1 MMSKNSLEIPSLRMV
16 NNFIPISNFY
26 QEVFK
31 NYHDSNYKNNQS
43 LFGNFTDNFPAITLS
58 LQSKKHHFRD
68 LEDNLTKTSQ
78 QLADIDKI
86 NRKLLAI
93 DDEKIA
99 NEEIANE
106 IIIKNNNQPK
116 QLIVKENS
124 CQLTKHHKNN
134 DLSINDNEDNRLLS
148 KIDFLPKPS
157 NTTVPNQEKSFNS
170 LLRKK
175 ENKSQ
180 L

>member
-1 MMSKNSLEIPSLRMV
+1 MSKNSLEIPSLRMV

-93 DDEKIA
+93 DDE
-99 NEEIANE
+99 EIANE